1 MIISH
6 RYKFIFLKTSKTA
19 GTSIEIALS
28 KFCDKNDI
36 ITPISKEDEQLRKE
50 LGYNGPQN
58 YQFSLS
64 EYNLIDYIN
73 FIFKFRKR
81 RKKEF
86 YNHISSKEIKTFIN
100 NSCWNSYYKFC
111 FERNPWDKV
120 VSQYY
125 WKTTNPRPSIGEFLK
140 SRHLMGL
147 KKRGFNIYTINKT
160 LSVNKVYK
168 FEKLNESLKHIKKVL
183 NLPENI
189 NLPKA
194 KSKYRLDKRH
204 YSKIF
209 SQDERNIIKSEF
221 EEEIKL
227 FNYHY

>member
-6 RYKFIFLKTSKTA
+6 KYKFIFLKTSKTA

-50 LGYNGPQN
+50 LGYRGPQN

-64 EYNLIDYIN
+64 EYNLIDYVN
-73 FIFKFRKR
+73 LIFKFRKR

-86 YNHISSKEIKTFIN
+86 YNHINSKEVKTFIN
-100 NSCWNSYYKFC
+100 HSCWNNYYKFC

-120 VSQYY
+120 ISQYY
-125 WKTTNPRPSIGEFLK
+125 WKTTDPRPAIVDFLE
-140 SRHLMGL
+140 SRHLIGL

-160 LSVNKVYK
+160 LSVDKVYK
-168 FEKLNESLKHIKKVL
+168 FEELNESLNHIKKVL
-183 NLPENI
+183 NFPENI
-189 NLPKA
+189 ILPKA

-204 YSKIF
+204 YSEILSK
-209 SQDERNIIKSEF
+209 DEKNIIKNTF
-221 EEEIKL
+221 KEEIKL

>member
-6 RYKFIFLKTSKTA
+6 KYKFIFFKTSKTA

-28 KFCDKNDI
+28 KFCDKDDV
-36 ITPISKEDEQLRKE
+36 ITPISKEDEQLRRK
-50 LGYNGPQN
+50 LGYRGPQN
-58 YQFSLS
+58 YKFSLS
-64 EYNLIDYIN
+64 EYNLIDCVN

-86 YNHISSKEIKTFIN
+86 YNHISSKEVKTLIN
-100 NSCWNSYYKFC
+100 DSCWNSYYKFC

-125 WKTTNPRPSIGEFLK
+125 WKTTEPRPSIEEFLQ
-140 SRHLMGL
+140 SRHLAGL
-147 KKRGFNIYTINKT
+147 KKRGFNIYTINKNIS
-160 LSVNKVYK
+160 LDKVYK
-168 FEKLNESLKHIKKVL
+168 FEELNDSLSHIKRVL

-189 NLPKA
+189 ILPKA
-194 KSKYRLDKRH
+194 KSKYRLDKKH
-204 YSKIF
+204 YSEMFNNNEKNVIN
-209 SQDERNIIKSEF
+209 SKF

-227 FNYHY
+227 FNYDY